1 MKVFNVYLNSMPV
14 AGLQNVPI
22 NDVSLA
28 MLKKN
33 SSLDTLQING
43 VTEASNSSYRYLIYR
58 TK

>member
-14 AGLQNVPI
+14 AGMQNLHI
-22 NDVSLA
+22 DNVSLA

-33 SSLDTLQING
+33 TCLDTLSING
-43 VTEASNSSYRYLIYR
+43 VTEASNSSYRYLVYR